1 MRRAFAACS
10 KAFFNFIYRASSPS
24 KPRKDQVVFLSRQAD
39 EPSYDYVELSREFER
54 RGWTSVMHLKKV
66 TKRNLIPYAYHVVKE
81 VRLLAKSKAAI
92 LDRYDPVVSMLE
104 FECAAADDA
113 GLPAECVHREFPLQ
127 PVVMQLWHAF
137 GAYKRFGYQSIGTRE
152 GHSRDVIDAFSIHRN
167 YSWVVC
173 SGEQCRPA
181 FAEAFS
187 CPIDRVVALD
197 RPEYDELASMRQQ
210 RSSVEG
216 KTRVLM
222 APTLRKSASSEH
234 PFKELYERRVD
245 FERLLGDGVE
255 VVWSFHPLESGLP
268 APGNVSQ
275 TLVDADILV
284 TDYSSIV
291 YEAYLLGKPVLFYIP
306 DIDKYVVSPGLNANP
321 AEASPGIC
329 LHGEEQLAERLQGIA
344 SGEAAY
350 DFDQLEAFAGGAF
363 GGIDR
368 SSGTA
373 ASRFVDFVIAETQ
386 R

>member
-104 FECAAADDA
+104 FEYDAFDDA
-113 GLPAECVHREFPLQ
+113 GLPDECVHREFPLR

-137 GAYKRFGYQSIGTRE
+137 GVYKRFGYQSIGTRE

-187 CPIDRVVALD
+187 CPVERVVALD
-197 RPEYDELASMRQQ
+197 RPEYDELTSMVQQ
-210 RSSVEG
+210 RPG
-216 KTRVLM
+216 LCCKTRVLM

-234 PFKELYERRVD
+234 PFKDLYERRNE
-245 FERLLGDGVE
+245 FERLLGDAIE

-329 LHGEEQLAERLQGIA
+329 LHDEEQLAERLQGIA

-363 GGIDR
+363 GGVDR